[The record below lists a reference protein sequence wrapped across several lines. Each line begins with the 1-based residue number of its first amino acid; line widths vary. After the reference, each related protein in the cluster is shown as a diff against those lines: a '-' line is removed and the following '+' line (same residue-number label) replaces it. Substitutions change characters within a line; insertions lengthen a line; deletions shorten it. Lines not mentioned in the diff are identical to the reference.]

1 MTDNPLRK
9 ANAENSYVIPEEER
23 IVYVFSS
30 DSTTVHNRKIKCDN
44 DHPVVYYTIEENG
57 FAVCGYC
64 GMKYVLK

>member
-1 MTDNPLRK
+1 MPLRK

-30 DSTTVHNRKIKCDN
+30 DSTIVHNRKIKCDN
-44 DHPVVYYTIEENG
+44 DHPVVYYTIEESG

-64 GMKYVLK
+64 GMKYILKE

>member
-1 MTDNPLRK
+1 MRK
-9 ANAENSYVIPEEER
+9 ANAENSYTIPKEER
-23 IVYVFSS
+23 I
-30 DSTTVHNRKIKCDN
+30 TIVHNRKIKCDN